1 MSTHIASPQELE
13 ETFVCETHTKVVA
26 DLNASI
32 DNRCLWVGK
41 NRQRLVAL
49 REFLEAV
56 IAGDKDLPS
65 QNTVA
70 SMYVAALRN

>member
-1 MSTHIASPQELE
+1 MSTHIASPRELE
-13 ETFVCETHTKVVA
+13 ETFVCETHTKVCV
-26 DLNASI
+26 DLNTTI
-32 DNRCLWVGK
+32 DNRCLWLGK

-56 IAGDKDLPS
+56 IAGDKDVPS

-70 SMYVAALRN
+70 AMYVAALRN

>member
-1 MSTHIASPQELE
+1 MSTHIASPQELT

-26 DLNASI
+26 DINTAI
-32 DNRCLWVGK
+32 DNRYLWVGK
-41 NRQRLVAL
+41 NRQLLLAL

-65 QNTVA
+65 QKTVA
-70 SMYVAALRN
+70 SMYATALRN